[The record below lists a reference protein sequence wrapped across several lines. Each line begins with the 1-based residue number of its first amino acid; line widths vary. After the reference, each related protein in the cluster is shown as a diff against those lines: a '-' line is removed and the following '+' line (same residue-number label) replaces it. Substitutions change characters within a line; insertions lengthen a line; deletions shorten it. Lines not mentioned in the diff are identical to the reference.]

1 MGSGRSEDGVFFLGE
16 GGILGLRDIYIFFF
30 NFFMKR
36 YNNNNI
42 NIARFFNWN

>member
-1 MGSGRSEDGVFFLGE
+1 MGSGRSEDGGFFWGE
-16 GGILGLRDIYIFFF
+16 GGEGGEGILFFT
-30 NFFMKR
+30 FFMKR